1 MWQWHLHFL
10 SLWRFFNR
18 KYTWFTINYRIHIY
32 FIKSLIR
39 KVWTKLELELR
50 FLFIYLL
57 LRRLIHIKKCLLFD
71 LLEKTLRQVRRNF
84 YLIPKINLWLEGHL
98 NLDKSSSWSI
108 FISTTIIIVEI
119 IWKFLIFLFNS
130 FSFFIWLIIY
140 KIVYNHFCV

>member
-108 FISTTIIIVEI
+108 FISTTITIVEI